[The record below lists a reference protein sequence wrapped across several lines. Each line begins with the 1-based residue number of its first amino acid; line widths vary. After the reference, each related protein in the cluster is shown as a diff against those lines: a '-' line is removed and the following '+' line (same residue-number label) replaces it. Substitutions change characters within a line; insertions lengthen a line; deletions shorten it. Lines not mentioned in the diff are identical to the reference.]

1 MGKPKVYI
9 TSRSFGQFSEE
20 ALKLINS
27 VAEVERNPYGRAM
40 TEEELLKA
48 VKDADGLIVGNDKIN
63 KKVIEHAEKLKI
75 IARHGVGVD
84 NVDLKAAT
92 DNNIIVTYTP
102 NVNADAV
109 ADFTM
114 GLIFSLARNIPQ
126 AYVSLR
132 QGKWEA
138 TKFMGVDVHGKT
150 LGIIGLGEIGYRVA
164 KRARG
169 FDMKILY
176 WSRNRK
182 GSIEKELSVQY
193 VDLQTLLRE
202 SDFVTIHL
210 ALTDETRGMIGKK
223 ELDLM
228 KKTAYL
234 INTARG
240 PIVDEKAL
248 YEALK
253 EGKIAGAAVDV
264 YEKEPPD
271 ADNPLLRLDNVI
283 ATPHV
288 AAYSRETM
296 QRMDMMNAEDIL
308 RFFKGEQPQNVA
320 NPEVLKKLGLRV
332 KS

>member
-1 MGKPKVYI
+1 MVKPKVYI
-9 TSRSFGQFSEE
+9 TSRSFGQFSAD
-20 ALKLINS
+20 ALNLVKS
-27 VAEVERNPYGRAM
+27 VAEIERNPYGRTM

-48 VKDADGLIVGNDKIN
+48 VEEVDGLIVGNDKIN
-63 KKVIEHAEKLKI
+63 KKIIEHAKKLKI

-92 DNNIIVTYTP
+92 DNNIVVTYTP
-102 NVNADAV
+102 YVNAEAV
-109 ADFTM
+109 ADFTT
-114 GLIFSLARNIPQ
+114 GLILSLARSIPQ
-126 AYVSLR
+126 AYISMR
-132 QGKWEA
+132 HGKWEA
-138 TKFMGVDVHGKT
+138 TKFMGVDVYGKT

-164 KRARG
+164 KRAKG

-176 WSRNRK
+176 WSRRRK
-182 GSIEKELSVQY
+182 VSIEKELSAKY
-193 VDLQTLLRE
+193 VDFETLLRE
-202 SDFVTIHL
+202 SDFITIHL
-210 ALTDETRGMIGKK
+210 ALTDETRGIIGRK
-223 ELDLM
+223 EFNLM

-240 PIVDEKAL
+240 PIVNEKAL

-271 ADNPLLRLDNVI
+271 PELPLLKLDNTI

-296 QRMDMMNAEDIL
+296 LKMDMINAEDIVK
-308 RFFKGEQPQNVA
+308 FFKGEKPKNVA
-320 NPEVLKKLGLRV
+320 NPEILKKLNL
-332 KS
+332 

>member
-1 MGKPKVYI
+1 MSKPKVYI

-20 ALKLINS
+20 ALKLIKS

-40 TEEELLKA
+40 TEEELLSV
-48 VKDADGLIVGNDKIN
+48 VKGVDGLIVGNDKIN
-63 KKVIEHAEKLKI
+63 KKVIECAKNLKI

-84 NVDLKAAT
+84 NIDLKAAT

-102 NVNADAV
+102 HVNADAV

-114 GLIFSLARNIPQ
+114 GLILSLARNIPQ
-126 AYVSLR
+126 AYVSIR

-138 TKFMGVDVHGKT
+138 IKFMGVDVCGKT
-150 LGIIGLGEIGYRVA
+150 LGVIGLGEIGYRVA

-182 GSIEKELSVQY
+182 VSIEKELSAQY
-193 VDLQTLLRE
+193 VSLETLLRE
-202 SDFVTIHL
+202 SDFITIHL

-223 ELDLM
+223 ELELM

-248 YEALK
+248 CEALK
-253 EGKIAGAAVDV
+253 EGRIAGAAVDV
-264 YEKEPPD
+264 YDKEPPD
-271 ADNPLLRLDNVI
+271 ADNPLLRLDSVI
-283 ATPHV
+283 ATPHI

-296 QRMDMMNAEDIL
+296 IKMDMMNAEDIVK
-308 RFFKGEQPQNVA
+308 FFKGERPLNVA
-320 NPEVLKKLGLRV
+320 NPEVLKKLGL
-332 KS
+332 K